1 LPIQKKQSVMTPA
14 LLADA
19 LREEAFLQSLSTPA
33 LLADAISK
41 HYRNETPSGLCAV
54 VQAGGRSFIRLF
66 LLLAF

>member
-1 LPIQKKQSVMTPA
+1 LQSV
-14 LLADA
+14 
-19 LREEAFLQSLSTPA
+19 STPA

-66 LLLAF
+66 RLLAF